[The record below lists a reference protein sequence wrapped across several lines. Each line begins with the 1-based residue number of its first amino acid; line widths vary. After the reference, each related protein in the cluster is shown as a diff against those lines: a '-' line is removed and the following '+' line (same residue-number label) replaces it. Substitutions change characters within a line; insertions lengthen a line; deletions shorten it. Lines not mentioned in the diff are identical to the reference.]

1 MEKVISVNH
10 VRTIVRKISLPKI
23 RHAFL
28 PNIGKQEAEMLAEL
42 GVSSIDELFKD
53 IPSKF
58 QLKGPLKIPEGL
70 SEIEVSRHI
79 ETLFGKN
86 SDTSKLSSFLGGG
99 VWTHLI
105 PEVVRVIVERTE
117 FLTAYTPYQPEISQG
132 MLQGLFEYQS
142 LVAELVDLP
151 IVNASMYDWA
161 SALGEAALMT
171 KRVTNK
177 QKFIFPEFMSPYRK
191 AVLQTYTEP
200 AQLVLK
206 KVSCSPT
213 SGNIDLEQ
221 LKELVNKD
229 TAGVYIE
236 NPAYLGYLEVEVEAI
251 AEITHDVGARLVVGV
266 DPISLGIIRP
276 PGAYG
281 ADIVIGEGQPL
292 GSAVNFGGPLL
303 GLFACQDDRRLLRQ
317 LPGRIIGLTTT
328 TEGNRRGYVMTLQ
341 AREQH
346 IRREQATSNIC
357 SNQAL
362 CAITAA
368 IYLCLLGPRGLQQLG
383 EQILQ
388 LRHYTENQL
397 ADIEGVIA
405 PHFDAPHFKE
415 FVFTLE
421 RTRGSTGSPTNIRD
435 VLKNMQK
442 EDMLG
447 GIPIDHMFPQLGDSA
462 LICVTEAHTREDIDR
477 LITALRH
484 SLEVK

>member
-1 MEKVISVNH
+1 M
-10 VRTIVRKISLPKI
+10 PKI

-28 PNIGKQEAEMLAEL
+28 PNIGEQEAEMLAEL
-42 GVSSIDELFKD
+42 GVSSIEELFKH

-58 QLKGPLKIPEGL
+58 RLKGPLKIPDGL
-70 SEIEVSRHI
+70 AETEVFRHI
-79 ETLFGKN
+79 ETLLAKN
-86 SDTSKLSSFLGGG
+86 SDTGQLTSFLGGG
-99 VWTHLI
+99 VWPHLI

-142 LVAELVDLP
+142 LIAELVDLP

-161 SALGEAALMT
+161 STLGEAALMT
-171 KRVTNK
+171 SRVTNRR
-177 QKFIFPEFMSPYRK
+177 KFLIPELMSPYRR
-191 AVLQTYTEP
+191 AVLHTYTEP
-200 AQLVLK
+200 AQLVVK
-206 KVSCSPT
+206 KVACNSV

-221 LKELVNKD
+221 LKGLVDKD

-236 NPAYLGYLEVEVEAI
+236 NPAYLGYLEVKAEAI
-251 AEITHDVGARLVVGV
+251 AEIAHDGGAQLVVGV

-276 PGAYG
+276 PGNYG

-303 GLFACQDDRRLLRQ
+303 GLFACRDDRRLLRQ

-328 TEGNRRGYVMTLQ
+328 AKGDRRGYVMTLQ

-362 CAITAA
+362 CALTAA

-388 LRHYTENQL
+388 LRHYAESQL
-397 ADIEGVIA
+397 GDIDGVRA
-405 PHFDAPHFKE
+405 PRFDAPHFKE
-415 FVFTLE
+415 FVLSLE
-421 RTRGSTGSPTNIRD
+421 GTVGSTGATINMRE
-435 VLKNMQK
+435 VLKRMQRK
-442 EDMLG
+442 HVLG
-447 GIPIDHMFPQLGDSA
+447 GIPLDRSFPQFGESA
-462 LICVTEAHTREDIDR
+462 LVCVTEAHTKEDIDR
-477 LITALRH
+477 LTTALRH
-484 SLEVK
+484 SLEVT